1 MRKGFSLLAALV
13 VSATVALVVS
23 GVAYLNVG
31 RSKVF
36 INTSWTEKALN
47 SAKSG
52 VTFALTKIENGEV
65 VSGTATYIKSLSDGS
80 EFEVRVTK
88 VDDKTYHVESTGKY
102 KDAFKRVVV
111 DVKKSGGDYYPF
123 MIREKLMLKSWD
135 TPFGAKPVWDREET
149 KIAVGNISDG
159 DKEILEND
167 GFDFVDD
174 KVSPPTTD
182 VVSKEDP
189 IVPNIDVPDRS
200 ECDLVVNSGKL
211 DLTSVINSCTS
222 SDSCGTNDDPYVIC
236 GPKNNSLK
244 VENSNLSLSMAS
256 NKDINIVILSDKDL
270 IFDDEF
276 KISSGGNPNSLA
288 FKFIAKSGS
297 LKVTNG
303 INLASFNV
311 KEGVSIN
318 FWAHK
323 LVDLGDFKLN
333 KFNSDGDID
342 VNLYSEEKIKLK
354 NIDFSS
360 FSANGHINFQSYSGK
375 VTEVVGD
382 MTYKSFSNAS
392 NINLYVSSGEDMIVH
407 GKVTYKSL
415 HSLGDLFLKFISNKN
430 IKFVD
435 SGGIDVKSLSW
446 SGRSSLD
453 IEAEEDLILKE
464 GIKFYSLSS
473 NGDFSL
479 VLLSS
484 NKSIKN
490 TGTGYLV
497 DLSSGSFISRVN
509 MFLVAGKSINPSS
522 SSKGVLNV
530 RSLHLGNGI
539 NTILWAKESVNAR
552 TDFDSFSLSSDI
564 NFAVLAK
571 DLTWWF
577 SSLSFSFSFLWG
589 KRPYSGLT
597 FEELQSLCSSSNIPG
612 EVKKIPC
619 AIVSAIGG
627 NGTGSYELTG
637 WQIY

>member
-1 MRKGFSLLAALV
+1 MRNGFSLLAVLI
-13 VSATVALVVS
+13 VSAIVALIVS
-23 GVAYLNVG
+23 GIAYLSTG
-31 RSKVF
+31 RSK
-36 INTSWTEKALN
+36 IITNTIWTEKALS

-52 VTFALTKIENGEV
+52 VIFALSKIENGEV
-65 VSGTATYIKSLSDGS
+65 ANGTVTYREALSDGS
-80 EFEVRVTK
+80 EFEVKVTK
-88 VDDKTYHVESTGKY
+88 VDDKTYRVESTGKY
-102 KDAFKRVVV
+102 GDALKKIIVGVRKR
-111 DVKKSGGDYYPF
+111 GGDYYPF
-123 MIREKLMLKSWD
+123 MIREKLMLKSWN
-135 TPFGAKPVWDREET
+135 TPFWAKPVWDRKET

-174 KVSPPTTD
+174 KVSPPTPD
-182 VVSKEDP
+182 VVTKEDP

-200 ECDLVVNSGKL
+200 ECDLIVKSGEL
-211 DLTSVINSCTS
+211 DLSGVINNCTS

-244 VENSNLSLSMAS
+244 VENSNLSLSMAY

-270 IFDDEF
+270 IFDGEF
-276 KISSGGNPNSLA
+276 KISSGGSPNSLA

-303 INLASFNV
+303 ITLASFNV
-311 KEGVSIN
+311 KEGVNIN

-323 LVDLGDFKLN
+323 LVDFGDFKLYS
-333 KFNSDGDID
+333 FHSDGDID
-342 VNLYSEEKIKLK
+342 VNLYSEERIKLK

-375 VTEVVGD
+375 ETEVIGD

-392 NINLYVSSGEDMIVH
+392 NINLYVSSSEDMIVH
-407 GKVTYKSL
+407 GKVTYESL
-415 HSLGDLFLKFISNKN
+415 HSSGDLLLKFISDKN

-473 NGDFSL
+473 NEDFSL

-497 DLSSGSFISRVN
+497 DLSSGSFTSRVN
-509 MFLVAGKSINPSS
+509 MFLIAGKSINPSS
-522 SSKGVLNV
+522 SSKGVLDV
-530 RSLHLGNGI
+530 WSAHFDSEI

-552 TDFDSFSLSSDI
+552 TDFNSFSLSSDV

-577 SSLSFSFSFLWG
+577 SSLSFSFPWG

-597 FEELQSLCSSSNIPG
+597 FEELQSLCSSLNIPG

-627 NGTGSYELTG
+627 NGTSSYELTG